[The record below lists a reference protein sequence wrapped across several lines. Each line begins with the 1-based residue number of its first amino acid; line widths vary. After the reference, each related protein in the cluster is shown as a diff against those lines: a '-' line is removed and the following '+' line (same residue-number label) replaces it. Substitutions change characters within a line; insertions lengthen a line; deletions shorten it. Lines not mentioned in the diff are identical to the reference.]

1 MNAINP
7 IASKFT
13 TSAPAR
19 RSGALVAAAVLLS
32 CASAPALAGRVVVNH
47 DEWTWSDTGF
57 SQAGGS
63 NASNFAQNVVKF
75 LDTDGTPGGNVLI
88 YSNNFGF
95 GASFSAALSGAG
107 YTPTFDTAAPFT
119 LANLLNYDAVY
130 LGGGAFGKDDAVLA
144 DYVNAG
150 GGVFIMAGTGDG
162 GPAGEAARWNG
173 FLGGFGLA
181 FDGNNYNGVNGTLAV
196 TGVHP
201 IFSGVTDLYYN
212 NGNTVSALANP
223 NSVIVQTPG
232 LIGVYDN
239 VGAVPEPHTYALMLA
254 GLGVLGFVA
263 RRRSRA

>member
-1 MNAINP
+1 MNRLSLIIPTSFRPRRAGSMLAAAI
-7 IASKFT
+7 
-13 TSAPAR
+13 
-19 RSGALVAAAVLLS
+19 ALVGAA
-32 CASAPALAGRVVVNH
+32 APALAGRIVVNH

-119 LANLLNYDAVY
+119 LANLLTYDAVY

-144 DYVNAG
+144 NYVNAG

-162 GPAGEAARWNG
+162 GSASEAARWNG
-173 FLGGFGLA
+173 FLGGYGLA
-181 FDGNNYNGVNGTLAV
+181 FAGNNYNGIGGTLAV

-201 IFSGVTDLYYN
+201 IFSGVSDLYYD
-212 NGNTVSALANP
+212 NGNTVSALGNP
-223 NSVIVQTPG
+223 DSMIVQTPG

-239 VGAVPEPHTYALMLA
+239 VGAVPEPETYALMLA
-254 GLGVLGFVA
+254 GLGALGFVA
-263 RRRSRA
+263 RRRSKA